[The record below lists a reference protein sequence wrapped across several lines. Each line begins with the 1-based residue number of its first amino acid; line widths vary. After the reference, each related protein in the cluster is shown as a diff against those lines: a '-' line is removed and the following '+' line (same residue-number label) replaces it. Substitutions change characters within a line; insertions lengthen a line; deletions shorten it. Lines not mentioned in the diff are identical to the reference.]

1 LVLKRQRQVHRLGG
15 EIDAR
20 TDRHCGRRAYLDEE
34 RRLKDVQRNVTT
46 SYVISCCMLLCCTA
60 YLASW
65 HETDVLCVPAN
76 VCSWRKNGH
85 AVDITTKTD
94 FDPNPTCES
103 RIEIP

>member
-1 LVLKRQRQVHRLGG
+1 VAETHERIGIAV
-15 EIDAR
+15 A
-20 TDRHCGRRAYLDEE
+20 RAYLDEE

-46 SYVISCCMLLCCTA
+46 FYVISCCMLLCCTA